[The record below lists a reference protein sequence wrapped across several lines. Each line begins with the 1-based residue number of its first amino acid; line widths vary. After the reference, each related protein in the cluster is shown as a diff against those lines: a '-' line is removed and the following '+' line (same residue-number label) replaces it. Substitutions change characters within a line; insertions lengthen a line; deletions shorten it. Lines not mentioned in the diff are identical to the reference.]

1 LLNPLRRSGG
11 RHGKV
16 ILEGVARLVVRPN
29 GPLGG
34 VVTALGAK
42 NSVLKQMAA
51 CLLAS
56 GEHRL
61 TNVPDI
67 DDVSTMGELLVELG
81 CVLERPSPCELV
93 IVVPAAGDLRP
104 KAPAHL
110 FAAMRASLVVLGPL
124 LARCGSVEMALPG
137 GDDFGQRP
145 INFHI
150 DGLSSM
156 GAVFDNDRTIIRGS
170 LSGARLRGARVT
182 LEYPSHTATD
192 NLLMAAVLAS
202 GRTVIDNAAREPE
215 VEDLGRQLIAMG
227 ARIEG
232 LGTSRLTVEG
242 VESLHGATHDI
253 VTDRVVSAT
262 YLAAGL
268 ITGGSVRVS
277 DARPEH
283 MEMLLRKFVAMGA
296 DVDVAGAGVAI
307 TGPRKIAAV
316 DVSTLPYPGV
326 ATDYKPLLTTVLSIA
341 DGVSVVT
348 ENLFDGRFRY
358 VEELV
363 RLGANITTQG
373 HHALVRGVDR
383 LVGTV
388 VRASD
393 IRAGAALAIAGL
405 VATGETTIEGL
416 DHIDR
421 GYDNFDGRLRSL
433 GALVE
438 RQG

>member
-1 LLNPLRRSGG
+1 MSS
-11 RHGKV
+11 
-16 ILEGVARLVVRPN
+16 LVVTPN
-29 GPLGG
+29 GPLSGT
-34 VVTALGAK
+34 VSALGAK
-42 NSVLKQMAA
+42 NAVLKQMAA

-61 TNVPDI
+61 SNVPAI
-67 DDVSTMGELLVELG
+67 TDVAIMSDLLRELG
-81 CVLERPSPCELV
+81 CSVDELV
-93 IVVPAAGDLRP
+93 DATLVIRVPAANDLRP

-110 FAAMRASLVVLGPL
+110 FEAMRASLVVLGPL
-124 LARCGSVEMALPG
+124 LARCGQVEMALPG

-145 INFHI
+145 INYHI
-150 DGLSSM
+150 DGLSAM
-156 GAVFDNDRTIIRGS
+156 GAVFANDHHIIRGH
-170 LSGARLRGARVT
+170 LERNQLKGARVT

-215 VEDLGRQLIAMG
+215 VEDLARQLLAMG

-232 LGTSRLTVEG
+232 LGTSRLTIEG
-242 VESLHGATHDI
+242 VQELHAANHHV

-268 ITGGSVRVS
+268 VTAGVVRVS
-277 DARPEH
+277 DARGEH
-283 MEMLLRKFVAMGA
+283 MEMLLRKFRAMGA
-296 DVDVAGAGVAI
+296 EIVVDNEGVEVKGPSRITPVDVA
-307 TGPRKIAAV
+307 
-316 DVSTLPYPGV
+316 TLPYPGV
-326 ATDYKPLLTTVLSIA
+326 ATDYKPLITAILSVA

-363 RLGANITTQG
+363 RLGANISTQG
-373 HHALVRGVDR
+373 HHALIRGVNQ
-383 LVGTV
+383 LVGTD

-393 IRAGAALAIAGL
+393 IRAGAALSIAAL
-405 VATGETTIEGL
+405 VAKGHTTISGL
-416 DHIDR
+416 EHIDR
-421 GYDNFDGRLRSL
+421 GYDDFDQRLSSL

-438 RQG
+438 RSA